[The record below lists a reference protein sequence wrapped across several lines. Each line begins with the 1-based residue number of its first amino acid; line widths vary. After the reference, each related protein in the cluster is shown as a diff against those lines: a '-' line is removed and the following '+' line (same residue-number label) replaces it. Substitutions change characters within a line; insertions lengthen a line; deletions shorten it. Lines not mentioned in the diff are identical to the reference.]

1 MTFTCDGRASP
12 IWFYLFSIKIKQ
24 NYKMNDLKDQVE
36 NNNQV
41 NDNFNKKD
49 HENMMKII
57 F

>member
-24 NYKMNDLKDQVE
+24 NYKTNDLKEQVE

-41 NDNFNKKD
+41 NEYLNKKEQKYD
-49 HENMMKII
+49 GNN